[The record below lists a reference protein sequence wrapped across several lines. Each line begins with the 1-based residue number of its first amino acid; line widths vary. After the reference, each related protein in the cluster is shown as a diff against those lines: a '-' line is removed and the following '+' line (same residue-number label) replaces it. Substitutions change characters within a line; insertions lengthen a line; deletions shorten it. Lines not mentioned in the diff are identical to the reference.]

1 MNFDVVMP
9 LTLFLVTIAAMLLNG
24 KAERKLKGVLEEKQ
38 FRTRDAVLL
47 VASVGVTISLIVFI
61 PELAI
66 MIIFLFSY
74 SMLLFIFGYLFS
86 DMKKTRTELFLAA
99 FIMGGLVAGAAR
111 FFVFGQVENALYGVL
126 AFLALSIFTFA
137 ALVYETRRTSSAERW
152 YVAVLPPALF
162 ICLYLFFR
170 GTPIWF
176 PYLLDSYGVVFAVLI
191 ILYLGSLF
199 TWKTT
204 LVFAALLTVVDI
216 VLVLFTGSMVSAAT
230 TVLKLRLPVLVSLPT
245 FPTILLDL
253 EGNRLPMS
261 LGLGDFF
268 FAGLLTIQTYKKYGK
283 RTAVLSAL
291 AMTISFFIFEALLL
305 TFGPTPFPGTLMIIC
320 GWLLLVVPKSL
331 KKMLAG

>member
-9 LTLFLVTIAAMLLNG
+9 LALFLVTIAAMLLNG
-24 KAERKLKGVLEEKQ
+24 KAEKKLKGVLEEKQ

-61 PELAI
+61 PQLAI

-86 DMKKTRTELFLAA
+86 DMQKTRTELFLTA
-99 FIMGGLVAGAAR
+99 FIIGGLAAGAAR
-111 FFVFGQVENALYGVL
+111 FLVFGQVENAVYGVL
-126 AFLALSIFTFA
+126 AFLVLSIFALA
-137 ALVYETRRTSSAERW
+137 ALIHETRRISAAERW
-152 YVAVLPPALF
+152 YVAVLPPGLF
-162 ICLYLFFR
+162 ICLYLFFSQ
-170 GTPIWF
+170 TPIWF
-176 PYLLDSYGVVFAVLI
+176 PYVLDSYGFIFAVLI

-216 VLVLFTGSMVSAAT
+216 VLVLFTGSMVSAAR
-230 TVLKLRLPVLVSLPT
+230 TVSELRLPVLVSLPT
-245 FPTILLDL
+245 IPTILL
-253 EGNRLPMS
+253 EGNRLYMS

-283 RTAVLSAL
+283 GFAVWSAS
-291 AMTISFFIFEALLL
+291 AMTISFFVFEALLL
-305 TFGPTPFPGTLMIIC
+305 NYGPAAFPGTLMIIC
-320 GWLLLVVPKSL
+320 GWLLLVLPKNL
-331 KKMLAG
+331 KKMLTG

>member
-111 FFVFGQVENALYGVL
+111 FFVFGQVENALYGVF

-216 VLVLFTGSMVSAAT
+216 VLVLFTGSMVSVAT

-245 FPTILLDL
+245 FPTIRLD
-253 EGNRLPMS
+253 PMS

-305 TFGPTPFPGTLMIIC
+305 TFGPTAFPGTLMIIC

-331 KKMLAG
+331 KKMLTG

>member
-216 VLVLFTGSMVSAAT
+216 VLVLFTGSMVSVAT

-245 FPTILLDL
+245 FPTIRLD
-253 EGNRLPMS
+253 PMS

-268 FAGLLTIQTYKKYGK
+268 FAGLLTIQTYKKYNK
-283 RTAVLSAL
+283 RFAAWSAL
-291 AMTISFFIFEALLL
+291 AMTISFFVFETLLL
-305 TFGPTPFPGTLMIIC
+305 TFRLTAFPGTLMIIC

>member
-1 MNFDVVMP
+1 MNFDVAMP
-9 LTLFLVTIAAMLLNG
+9 LALFLVTIAAMLLND
-24 KAERKLKGVLEEKQ
+24 KAERKLKGVLEEKE

-61 PELAI
+61 PQLAI

-86 DMKKTRTELFLAA
+86 DMKKTRTKLFLAA

-111 FFVFGQVENALYGVL
+111 FLVFGEVENAVYGVL
-126 AFLALSIFTFA
+126 AFLALSIFAFV
-137 ALVYETRRTSSAERW
+137 ALVYETRRTSTAERW

-162 ICLYLFFR
+162 ICLYLFFSR
-170 GTPIWF
+170 TPIWF
-176 PYLLDSYGVVFAVLI
+176 PYLLDSYGVIFAVLI

-204 LVFAALLTVVDI
+204 LVFVALLTVVDI
-216 VLVLFTGSMVSAAT
+216 VLVLVTGTMVSAANS
-230 TVLKLRLPVLVSLPT
+230 VQALRLPVLVSLPT
-245 FPTILLDL
+245 IPTVLF
-253 EGNRLPMS
+253 EGNGIYMS

-283 RTAVLSAL
+283 RTSVWSAI
-291 AMTISFFIFEALLL
+291 AMTISFFVFEALLL
-305 TFGPTPFPGTLMIIC
+305 NYGLAAFPGTLMIIC
-320 GWLLLVVPKSL
+320 GWLLLVLPKSL
-331 KKMLAG
+331 RKMLTD